1 MTLAGQD
8 YRMRRLLIGLAIV
21 LTSCG
26 AQVDLGRILQQ
37 LPVVV
42 APPAAVTSETSAE
55 AVKQAVER
63 ANQAQQKAF
72 ETGDASLM
80 RDTATAAHYE
90 ELTQINHDLARAGVT
105 GFSLVR
111 IEWGDVS
118 VSGQTA
124 SATAYE
130 TWRTTYSDESQDQRT
145 DRNDYT
151 LVLESG
157 VWKIETNVQPRAQ
170 SVAPGSGTA
179 PTQTQPD
186 TSTTPARISDTSSN
200 WSGYVAN
207 GGTYTSVTGTWIV
220 PTVSATSSG
229 ADATWVGLGGVTG
242 TDLIQAGTQAT
253 VTGSG
258 AVTYSAWTEILPD
271 YSRPAPLEV
280 KAGDSVTVT
289 ITEQTNGVWLI
300 VMVNN
305 TTSDSYEKTLRY
317 NSSRS
322 SAEWIQEA
330 PSTDRGIVPLSDFG
344 TVRFLAGSAV
354 RDGVSMGLSALGA
367 TPVAMVNRA
376 GQAIALP
383 STLGADGSSFT
394 VTRTAASG
402 SVQGGGRGFRRRG

>member
-1 MTLAGQD
+1 
-8 YRMRRLLIGLAIV
+8 MRKLLIGLAIV

-26 AQVDLGRILQQ
+26 GQVDLGRIVQQ

-42 APPAAVTSETSAE
+42 APPAITSEATAE
-55 AVKQAVER
+55 AVKQVVER
-63 ANQAQQKAF
+63 ANQAQEKAF
-72 ETGDASLM
+72 VTGDVSLM

-90 ELTQINHDLARAGVT
+90 ELTQINRDLARAGVI

-124 SATAYE
+124 AATAYE
-130 TWRTTYSDESQDQRT
+130 TWRTTYSDGSQDQRT

-151 LVLESG
+151 LLLESG
-157 VWKIETNVQPRAQ
+157 LWKIQTNVQPSAQ

-179 PTQTQPD
+179 PTQPD
-186 TSTTPARISDTSSN
+186 TSTTTPARISDTSSN

-220 PTVSATSSG
+220 PTVSATTSG
-229 ADATWVGLGGVTG
+229 ADATWVGIGGVTG

-280 KAGDSVTVT
+280 NPGDSVTVT
-289 ITEQTNGVWLI
+289 ITEQTSGMWSI

-305 TTSDSYEKTLRY
+305 TTRDSYEKTLRY
-317 NSSRS
+317 SSSRS

-383 STLGADGSSFT
+383 STLGADGSSFA
-394 VTRTAASG
+394 VTRTDAPG
-402 SVQGGGRGFRRRG
+402 TVQGGGRTRRRG